1 MSGCVNCVWDDY
13 RIDVEAWAA
22 RVRDAR
28 ARGGNKK
35 VDMMDRADRAVKND
49 PPSVSVSASASASVS
64 SSMDDDGGG
73 SEALWSEAGSG
84 SESTTSIHD
93 LDGDEL
99 FSDIPVG
106 IREFMA
112 NEKRI
117 RERKR
122 AKRKE
127 KDVQAMTD

>member
-35 VDMMDRADRAVKND
+35 VDMMDRAERAVNND
-49 PPSVSVSASASASVS
+49 RRSASASALVS

-73 SEALWSEAGSG
+73 SEALWSEAGPG

-127 KDVQAMTD
+127 KDVQAMID